1 MYMFKQQVGILLGL
15 VIINQSLFGLP
26 AFDAMVMLLCVCV
39 FHFVLVQL
47 NIITVFLYTPCF
59 VFVLAIL
66 MAECRKFNMMKSFL
80 I

>member
-15 VIINQSLFGLP
+15 VIINQSLFSLP
-26 AFDAMVMLLCVCV
+26 AFEAMVHAAVCLRV
-39 FHFVLVQL
+39 SFSIVQL

-66 MAECRKFNMMKSFL
+66 MAECRKFNMKKSFL